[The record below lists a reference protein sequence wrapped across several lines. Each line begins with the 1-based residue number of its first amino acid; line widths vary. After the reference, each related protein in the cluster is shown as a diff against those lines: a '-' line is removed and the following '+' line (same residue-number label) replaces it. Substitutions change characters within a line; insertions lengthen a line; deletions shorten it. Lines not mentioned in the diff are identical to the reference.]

1 MSYSI
6 ENFTEDCYE
15 GTSCLRNKLGIKDEK
30 QLNEF
35 EAAVTF
41 AKSSNF
47 ISESVCSTFDVNHY
61 KRIHQYLFEDIYE
74 WAGHYRTVD
83 ISKKGTVFAP
93 YNQIEVLMSGC
104 FKRLKDKDYFQN
116 MEFENFIEN
125 LVDFYY
131 VTNIIHPFREGNGR
145 TQRVFLT
152 QLVNLNNYEIDFSKI
167 NSDELMI
174 ATIHSANGVNDYLK
188 NIFKIA
194 IHK

>member
-1 MSYSI
+1 MAYSI
-6 ENFTEDCYE
+6 NTLTSDCYE
-15 GTSCLRNKLGIKDEK
+15 DTTCLINKFNIKDEK
-30 QLNEF
+30 ILEDL
-35 EAAVTF
+35 ETTVTF
-41 AKSSNF
+41 DKITEYSLNPLF
-47 ISESVCSTFDVNHY
+47 NTFDVNHY
-61 KRIHQYLFEDIYE
+61 KAIHQYLFEDIYE

-93 YNQIEVLMSGC
+93 YNQIDVLMSGC